1 MFKKFTTY
9 SEPDTVATNKTV
21 MAEIKKYKKGDVV
34 YYLGRTRAT
43 VLGNTLDPGGIN
55 ADEAVLFL
63 KTAQGSSVVV
73 PVAFQDE
80 FISEKQIKVWQRG
93 PLAKQ

>member
-1 MFKKFTTY
+1 
-9 SEPDTVATNKTV
+9 
-21 MAEIKKYKKGDVV
+21 MADVKKYKEGDVV
-34 YYLGRTRAT
+34 YYLGRTKST
-43 VLGNTLDPGGIN
+43 VLGNTLKPGGIN

-73 PVAFQDE
+73 PVAHQEE
-80 FISEKQIKVWQRG
+80 FISEKQIGILQRW